1 MYRKNISSG
10 GSGGIVFT
18 KKEKIF
24 RKIQAFADRGKQPWK
39 KINQNDP
46 SMALFPALNHNP
58 NEFSCAITLASL
70 NRLDK
75 TNKKRREILK
85 YLIKKMNSCLVSKP
99 SYFDNGFAPFFFP
112 IEVNEKL
119 LKVSKKE
126 FAKNLKRQGV
136 GCLEEYNCV
145 VSKSKWIKKYF

>member
-1 MYRKNISSG
+1 MK
-10 GSGGIVFT
+10 
-18 KKEKIF
+18 
-24 RKIQAFADRGKQPWK
+24 A
-39 KINQNDP
+39 
-46 SMALFPALNHNP
+46 
-58 NEFSCAITLASL
+58 
-70 NRLDK
+70 
-75 TNKKRREILK
+75 
-85 YLIKKMNSCLVSKP
+85 CLVCKP

-145 VSKSKWIKKYF
+145 VSKWKWIKKYFKSDFFAKNATDYSNKTFNLFINENLKKIQIDKIVYLIINLEKKFLK